1 MFLFFL
7 KIDMP
12 SGDNSTVKCKSG
24 PKLDPIHTP
33 SFCPYMTLLNVKAVL
48 VQVSSRSFFID
59 ASLKLE
65 CSVFPKKSEKNLL
78 LYSHFCGKDLS
89 REYSVVWRFLVE
101 VPEFKENVLICVITV
116 KKVRDL

>member
-7 KIDMP
+7 KTDMP

-89 REYSVVWRFLVE
+89 REYLVVWRFLME

-116 KKVRDL
+116 KKVCDL